1 MTPNHLL
8 SQLDVSLGVMMLP
21 PLMIHHHNCS
31 IELMVQIDE
40 VKKDDAQL
48 THDDY
53 QDHLHPEET
62 DPSQMETLICN
73 HTKCH

>member
-1 MTPNHLL
+1 
-8 SQLDVSLGVMMLP
+8 
-21 PLMIHHHNCS
+21 
-31 IELMVQIDE
+31 MVQIDE

-73 HTKCH
+73 HTKCHW